1 MKKKQIK
8 VRVLNISVLGCGRW
22 GTFIAWYA
30 KKIGHNVMLWGR
42 ENSKNYI
49 RLDETRRNDY
59 LTLSE
64 DIELSNSLHKAVS
77 FAEVIIISISAQ
89 ELGSF
94 ASRLS
99 LINEIEGKTFILCM
113 KGLEATSGKRLSQVF
128 SETVGNNTNVAIW
141 VGPGHVQDFI
151 NGIPNC
157 MVIGSE
163 EIEITKKMVQ
173 AFSSDLIRFYY
184 GQDMIGNEIGAA
196 TKNVMGIAAGML
208 DGLNYSS
215 LKGSLMARGTKELS
229 RLVTAMGGN
238 DVTIYGLS
246 HLGDYEAT
254 LFSLHSH
261 NRKFGQAFVT
271 GEKFEKLAEGVS
283 TVKALKE
290 LSEQYNIELPIC
302 NALYDILFRN
312 RDAKVTLEN
321 LFLRPVKFEFQ

>member
-1 MKKKQIK
+1 
-8 VRVLNISVLGCGRW
+8 VRLLNISVLGCGRW

-30 KKIGHNVMLWGR
+30 NKVGHNVILWGR
-42 ENSKNYI
+42 ESSNNYI
-49 RLDETRRNDY
+49 KLDETRMNDY
-59 LTLSE
+59 LKLPE
-64 DIELSNSLHKAVS
+64 DIELSNSLRKAVS
-77 FAEVIIISISAQ
+77 FAEIIIISISAQ
-89 ELGSF
+89 ELRSF
-94 ASRLS
+94 ANQLS
-99 LINEIEGKTFILCM
+99 LINDIQGKTFILCM
-113 KGLEATSGKRLSQVF
+113 KGIEATSGKRLSQVF
-128 SETVGNNTNVAIW
+128 SETVGNNTNIAVW
-141 VGPGHVQDFI
+141 VGPGHVQDFV
-151 NGIPNC
+151 NNIPNC
-157 MVIGSE
+157 MVIDSE
-163 EIEITKKMVQ
+163 DIEITKKIVQ
-173 AFSSDLIRFYY
+173 EFNSDLIRFYY

-215 LKGSLMARGTKELS
+215 LKGSLMARGTRELS

-261 NRKFGQAFVT
+261 NRKFGQAFVS

-290 LSEQYNIELPIC
+290 LSEQYDVELPIS
-302 NALYDILFRN
+302 NALYDILFEN
-312 RDAKVTLEN
+312 RDAKDTLEN

>member
-1 MKKKQIK
+1 MK
-8 VRVLNISVLGCGRW
+8 ISVLGCGRW

-30 KKIGHNVMLWGR
+30 NKIGHNVMLWGR

-49 RLDETRRNDY
+49 RLDETRKNDY

-64 DIELSNSLHKAVS
+64 DIELSNSIHKAVS

-89 ELGSF
+89 ELRSF
-94 ASRLS
+94 VSRLS
-99 LINEIEGKTFILCM
+99 LINEIQGKTFILCM
-113 KGLEATSGKRLSQVF
+113 KGIEAASGKRLSQVF
-128 SETVGNNTNVAIW
+128 GETVGYDSNLAVW
-141 VGPGHVQDFI
+141 VGPGHVQDFV
-151 NGIPNC
+151 NNIPNC
-157 MVIGSE
+157 MVIDSE
-163 EIEITKKMVQ
+163 EIKITKKIVQ

-184 GQDMIGNEIGAA
+184 GQGMIGNEIGAA
-196 TKNVMGIAAGML
+196 AKNVMGIAAGML

-215 LKGSLMARGTKELS
+215 LKGSLMARGTRELS

-261 NRKFGQAFVT
+261 NRKFGQSYVS

-290 LSEQYNIELPIC
+290 LSEQYDVELPIC
-302 NALYDILFRN
+302 NALYDILFN
-312 RDAKVTLEN
+312 DQDAKNTLEN

>member
-1 MKKKQIK
+1 M
-8 VRVLNISVLGCGRW
+8 NISVLGCGRW

-30 KKIGHNVMLWGR
+30 KKVGHNVMLWGR
-42 ENSKNYI
+42 DNSRNYI
-49 RLDETRRNDY
+49 ELSETRKNDY
-59 LTLSE
+59 LKLSE
-64 DIELSNSLHKAVS
+64 DIELSNSLHKAIS

-89 ELGSF
+89 ELRSF
-94 ASRLS
+94 ANRLN
-99 LINEIEGKTFILCM
+99 LINEIQGKTFILCM

-128 SETVGNNTNVAIW
+128 SEIIGKNTNIAVWI
-141 VGPGHVQDFI
+141 GPGHVQDFV

-163 EIEITKKMVQ
+163 NIGITKKIVQ
-173 AFSSDLIRFYY
+173 EFNSDLIRFYY
-184 GQDMIGNEIGAA
+184 GQDLIGNELGAA

-215 LKGSLMARGTKELS
+215 LKGSLMARGTRELS

-238 DVTIYGLS
+238 DLTIYGLS

-261 NRKFGQAFVT
+261 NRKFGEAFVL
-271 GEKFEKLAEGVS
+271 GQKFDKLAEGVS

-290 LSEQYNIELPIC
+290 LSKQYDVELPIS
-302 NALYDILFRN
+302 NALYEILFESKE
-312 RDAKVTLEN
+312 AKDTLEE
-321 LFLRPVKFEFQ
+321 LFLRPVKFEF